1 MALSQK
7 NPVITF
13 STAKVQK
20 PTKSSKSSTQNSP
33 SGRSAS
39 AASPQSNPPEMDLNN
54 VCTDEPRC
62 PKNLSMFRS
71 GFCLVC
77 SRTTSVNK
85 TPAMYMIRSSSNMAQ
100 KSGFKV
106 SSSELTKVRRAPT
119 KRTIHKVFT
128 MRSSRDT
135 RSSRKTRMLELT
147 PVSLLEP
154 RASKMMLTHEKLTTT
169 TSNTFQD
176 QPGAKKYARGP
187 RAKRRKK
194 SSTAK
199 RTA

>member
-1 MALSQK
+1 
-7 NPVITF
+7 
-13 STAKVQK
+13 
-20 PTKSSKSSTQNSP
+20 
-33 SGRSAS
+33 
-39 AASPQSNPPEMDLNN
+39 
-54 VCTDEPRC
+54 
-62 PKNLSMFRS
+62 
-71 GFCLVC
+71 
-77 SRTTSVNK
+77 
-85 TPAMYMIRSSSNMAQ
+85 MIRSSSNMAQ

-169 TSNTFQD
+169 TSPMGHATATKSQTRFTYELVQANEGHNKIPQKMKRI
-176 QPGAKKYARGP
+176 KKEPKNADL
-187 RAKRRKK
+187 
-194 SSTAK
+194 
-199 RTA
+199 